1 MLALILLGTLLV
13 FHIPLAWRAR
23 RNRRTGGSLFAV
35 LAFLIGTGYALYYS
49 GSEGLRAWMSWSHLW
64 VGLALPLF
72 IALHVWRGKR
82 TRAPESGEEL
92 VPRVAVKDGFR

>member
-49 GSEGLRAWMSWSHLW
+49 GSENLRAWMSWSHLW